1 MYSCGQWF
9 KTTPIDQIDNK
20 EDPLQQIMHTA
31 AKVLLIIGTLVTILG
46 AIGFALGADKVE
58 DLEES
63 ANQFELKN
71 VTEGTIMIDDED
83 GQGELGLTFW
93 VKGVYE
99 DLDSNGI
106 WDVCDSTNVS
116 VTSAPEIIESNW
128 STGASELDG
137 EFYYEVVANHSG
149 FDESDCAA
157 NENNKDLNKRGDGLV
172 KIGKACYGCTDGDF
186 SFTSNQSV
194 WVTYDDKIL
203 GDIVEDGLAVLLR
216 MGGGILGICCGVLSL
231 IIGGILALTL
241 KDNKQEVMYMPP
253 ADNQMISN
261 NDQDVAPLTI
271 TPPTTTH
278 MSAPTFEEPPKGGL

>member
-1 MYSCGQWF
+1 
-9 KTTPIDQIDNK
+9 
-20 EDPLQQIMHTA
+20 MHTA
-31 AKVLLIIGTLVTILG
+31 AKVLLILGTLATVLG
-46 AIGFALGADKVE
+46 VVGFALGADKID

-63 ANQFELKN
+63 VNQYELKD

-99 DLDSNGI
+99 DLDEDDI
-106 WDVCDSTNVS
+106 WDVCQSTNIS
-116 VTSAPEIIESNW
+116 VTSSPEIIESDW
-128 STGASELDG
+128 SNGASELDG
-137 EFYYEVVANHSG
+137 GFYYEVVANHSG
-149 FDESDCAA
+149 SDEGDCAV
-157 NENNKDLNKRGDGLV
+157 NENNTNLDKRGDGLV

-203 GDIVEDGLAVLLR
+203 GDVVEDGIAVLLG
-216 MGGGILGICCGVLSL
+216 MGGGFLGICCGVLFL

-241 KDNKQEVMYMPP
+241 KDNKREVMYMPP

-261 NDQDVAPLTI
+261 NSQGVAPLTI
-271 TPPTTTH
+271 STPTTTH